1 MILRDDK
8 GGVIFASYRK
18 LFHCNEAL
26 EAELQAMMEGLKLV
40 VEHSNATILLQSDCV
55 VALKMLFDDSFNR
68 SASGHLVSEIKS
80 YLSDRVV
87 IPVKIIRE
95 QNRVAHCLANFG
107 RCGDSTACWL
117 GHPPPFIINLVTE
130 DCNSI
135 ILE

>member
-1 MILRDDK
+1 
-8 GGVIFASYRK
+8 
-18 LFHCNEAL
+18 
-26 EAELQAMMEGLKLV
+26 MEGFKLA
-40 VEHSNATILLQSDCV
+40 VEPSNATILLQSDCV

-87 IPVKIIRE
+87 IPVKILHE

-117 GHPPPFIINLVTE
+117 GQPPPCISNLVAE
-130 DCNSI
+130 DCKSI
-135 ILE
+135 IVE